1 MIRKPSIA
9 IILLLPLAA
18 LCVSAA
24 GQPVEPAAPADADS
38 ILERVGLD
46 QKLGEQVPLG
56 LEFRD
61 ESGRTVYLREYFG
74 ERPVVLTLVYYECPM
89 LCSLILNGTVRA
101 LRTLEFTVGREFD
114 VLTVS
119 IDPDET
125 PELAAAKRTEYLSS
139 YRREGA
145 EKGWHFLTGREDQIR
160 PLADSVGFRYAFDP
174 ASGEYAHAAGI
185 MVLTPEGKVAR
196 YFYGVEYSPRDLKLG
211 LIEASEK
218 KIGSPVDQLLLLCYH
233 YNPLTGRYNF
243 AVMTAVR
250 VGGALTVLGI
260 VALLWTLIRRERK
273 SGSAAARV

>member
-18 LCVSAA
+18 LCVSPA

-38 ILERVGLD
+38 ILEQVGLD

-61 ESGRTVYLREYFG
+61 ESGRTVHLRDYFG

>member
-1 MIRKPSIA
+1 MKRKRRIA
-9 IILLLPLAA
+9 STLLLLSAG
-18 LCVSAA
+18 LCVGGA
-24 GQPVEPAAPADADS
+24 GQPVAPADADS
-38 ILERVGLD
+38 VLDQVGLD

-61 ESGRTVYLREYFG
+61 ESGRTVHLRDYFG
-74 ERPVVLTLVYYECPM
+74 ERPVLLTLVYYECPM

-101 LRTLEFTVGREFD
+101 LRTLEFDVGREFD

-119 IDPDET
+119 IDPEET
-125 PELAAAKRTEYLSS
+125 PELAAAKRMEYLSS

-160 PLADSVGFRYAFDP
+160 QLADSVGFRYALDP

-233 YNPLTGRYNF
+233 YDPLSGRYNF

-250 VGGALTVLGI
+250 VGGVLTVLGI
-260 VALLWTLIRRERK
+260 VTLLWTLIRRERK
-273 SGSAAARV
+273 SGSAAAGV